1 MRHAVGPGRPL
12 PAGVDPEQVIT
23 VTARQRAQVAL
34 AYLAF
39 VLVGVNAGV
48 GGVLLPAQ
56 IADYRVSR
64 ATIGLTFLTFSVGF
78 VIAGV
83 VAGPLIHRLGLR
95 WTLVVGTTAAVVAG
109 LYLATRPPFIALVL
123 VQVLAGTGAG
133 VAESALNAHLAGL
146 PSAAVLL
153 GRLHAF
159 FGVGALIGPL
169 LATWMLRRTPWT
181 AVVLVTALAYLP
193 VLLGFVLVHRDER
206 ALHGHVVPTRPDGP
220 DTGGPPGEPASG
232 ELPGAPGG
240 LLTAVLR
247 QRAVVLAAVF
257 LSVYVG
263 LEISVG
269 NWGFSYLVGERHRSD
284 LAAGNAVSGF
294 WLGLTLGRFV
304 ISPLGERLGWTTPRV
319 TTACLAL
326 VAVTGTVIWVVPSAA
341 VAVAG
346 LGVLGFFLGPLFP
359 TTMAVMPMLT
369 RPQYVATAI
378 GVLNGV
384 SAVGGSALPWLGGTL
399 TEAFGLWVLM
409 PFVVLLAFVQL
420 LIWRRL
426 VAHPGEAG

>member
-1 MRHAVGPGRPL
+1 M
-12 PAGVDPEQVIT
+12 
-23 VTARQRAQVAL
+23 TARQRTQIVL

-39 VLVGVNAGV
+39 VLVGVNTGV

-64 ATIGLTFLTFSVGF
+64 ATIGLTFFTFSAGF
-78 VIAGV
+78 VIASV
-83 VAGPLIHRLGLR
+83 IAGPLIHRLGLR
-95 WTLVVGTTAAVVAG
+95 WTLVAGTAAAAVAS
-109 LYLATRPPFIALVL
+109 LYLATRPPFAGLVL
-123 VQVLAGTGAG
+123 VQLLAGTGAG

-146 PSAAVLL
+146 PGAAVLL

-159 FGVGALIGPL
+159 FGVGALSGPL

-181 AVVLVTALAYLP
+181 TVMLVTALASLP
-193 VLLGFVLVHRDER
+193 LIVGFVLVHRDEHR
-206 ALHGHVVPTRPDGP
+206 LHGQQPPHGQRPPHGGTAPEGP
-220 DTGGPPGEPASG
+220 HGERS
-232 ELPGAPGG
+232 G
-240 LLTAVLR
+240 LLAGVLRERAVL
-247 QRAVVLAAVF
+247 LAAVF

-304 ISPLGERLGWTTPRV
+304 ISPLAARLGWTTPRI
-319 TTACLAL
+319 TTACLTL
-326 VAVTGTVIWVVPSAA
+326 VTVTGTVIWVVPSAA

-369 RPQYVATAI
+369 RPQHVATAI

-384 SAVGGSALPWLGGTL
+384 SSVGGSALPWLAGTL
-399 TEAFGLWVLM
+399 TEAFGLWALM
-409 PFVVLLAFVQL
+409 PFVVLLALVQL

-426 VAHPGEAG
+426 VARPEQVARPGQAG